1 MYPMKPII
9 VIFCLFAMLGQV
21 AGQSDKKGVFTED
34 QQRHLEVMEDSL
46 AVFAYGMLT
55 DTSADRR
62 FLYCRTFIPLLVET
76 LKTPHSFDYPFSE
89 LESISIQY
97 PPDSSFRI
105 FTWQLYV
112 DADDYRYFGSIQFNQ
127 ENLKLIPLVDRSFQ
141 VEDLEQD
148 VLFPESWYGSV
159 YYNIREAK
167 GPQGTY
173 YLLFGFDAY
182 EFFRKRKVVDVLSFD
197 QEGKPYFGM
206 PVFRKEGS
214 PQTKNRLL
222 LEYYAEA
229 SVRLNYDEM
238 LELLMYDHLIE
249 MQGPANAGP
258 VMVPDGSYEAYQL
271 GADGY
276 WYHQDKVFDQISEE
290 APRPFPVLD
299 GDKDKDIFGNRKK
312 SKNE

>member
-1 MYPMKPII
+1 MNPFLL
-9 VIFCLFAMLGQV
+9 IFCLLV
-21 AGQSDKKGVFTED
+21 AFGRLSAQQSKAPVLTGE
-34 QQRHLEVMEDSL
+34 QESHLAAMEDSL

-76 LKTPHSFDYPFSE
+76 LKTPHSFDYPFRE

-112 DADDYRYFGSIQFNQ
+112 DADDYRYFGAIQYNQ
-127 ENLKLIPLVDRSFQ
+127 EQLRLVPLVDRSFQ
-141 VEDLEQD
+141 VEDPDRD

-159 YYNIREAK
+159 YYKIKEAE
-167 GPQGTY
+167 GPNGKY

-182 EFFRKRKVVDVLSFD
+182 TFFRKRKIVDVLSFD
-197 QEGKPYFGM
+197 QEGKPYFGA
-206 PVFRKEGS
+206 PVFRKATTTE
-214 PQTKNRLL
+214 TKNRLL

-229 SVRLNYDEM
+229 SVRLNYDDM
-238 LELLMYDHLIE
+238 LGLLVYDHLIE
-249 MQGPANAGP
+249 LQGPENTGP
-258 VMVPDGSYEAYQL
+258 VNVPDGSYEAYKL

-276 WYHQDKVFDQISEE
+276 WYHQERVFDQVSEE